1 MHVKNEWS
9 NNCNK
14 QLAVNMSVATCE
26 TSTFV
31 IYKIILHDRC
41 MAQISQCMH
50 ADYYY
55 LHRVKEILPWWNL
68 FATWSWCPA
77 WNNKRKLIFIR
88 YATIIQVCLHVSDKF
103 FLLGKFCIIH
113 SRNQF
118 EFIQNNNNKNN
129 SMIISCLLWI
139 IITTANGNNV
149 FSNFAIVAI

>member
-1 MHVKNEWS
+1 
-9 NNCNK
+9 
-14 QLAVNMSVATCE
+14 
-26 TSTFV
+26 
-31 IYKIILHDRC
+31 
-41 MAQISQCMH
+41 MH

-77 WNNKRKLIFIR
+77 WNNKRKWIFIR

-113 SRNQF
+113 SRHQF

-129 SMIISCLLWI
+129 FYSTV
-139 IITTANGNNV
+139 ITLTRFVWKTNGLQMQNLV
-149 FSNFAIVAI
+149 SYMMSLQQGIQQKIQLSRAGFEFTSFTLKTGV